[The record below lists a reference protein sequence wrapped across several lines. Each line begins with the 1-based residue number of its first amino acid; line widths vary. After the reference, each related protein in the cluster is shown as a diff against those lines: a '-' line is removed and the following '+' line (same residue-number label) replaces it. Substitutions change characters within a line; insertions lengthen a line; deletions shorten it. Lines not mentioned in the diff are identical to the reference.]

1 MCIKYGGDEQDTV
14 KTLMTMSL
22 NSIIADIFDLEL
34 FDIVPELTLHGDLSM
49 SENQETD
56 LILTIAEYFDDL
68 KIDIQ
73 QNDNLNTLFEN
84 VIFSEFKVTES
95 KSLFN

>member
-1 MCIKYGGDEQDTV
+1 MCIKYGGSEQDTA

-22 NSIIADIFDLEL
+22 NSIVADIFDLEL

-49 SENQETD
+49 SSTQETD
-56 LILTIAEYFDDL
+56 LIDTIAEYFDDL
-68 KIDIQ
+68 QIDIQ
-73 QNDNLNTLFEN
+73 QNDNLNALFEN
-84 VIFSEFKVTES
+84 VIFSEFKTFPS